1 MPHRSKKHPT
11 PINFNMLGYRFGFD
25 RFMTIACII
34 YALIQ
39 IGCHAEDIN
48 NDESRPSEKQKPNII
63 IIIADDMVN
72 IIILPMWFLFSI
84 DAS

>member
-1 MPHRSKKHPT
+1 M
-11 PINFNMLGYRFGFD
+11 FGYRYRFD
-25 RFMTIACII
+25 HFMTIACII

-39 IGCHAEDIN
+39 IGCYAEDIN

-72 IIILPMWFLFSI
+72 IIGLLSNI
-84 DAS
+84 DASFIICSIFRIDSGF